1 MIRINLMP
9 YKRGRVSKKTLD
21 FRNFL
26 MATGAAM
33 AVVVLGGGSLSW
45 IMVGRVHSLQAE
57 KQQMQVQLTQLKA
70 KSAKIATIEQ
80 DRKTF
85 AEKIKIIDQLK
96 TRQTRPVMFLDTLA
110 HRLPERVW
118 LTRMEESEGKVTVN
132 GRALTNTDI
141 VEMIQAVK
149 SENFLTDVQ
158 LVESRRIRDKELSAY
173 EFTLTGNL
181 VSDEPAADAADAAGA
196 KAAPARGRKS

>member
-132 GRALTNTDI
+132 GRALTNADI
-141 VEMIQAVK
+141 VDMIRAMK
-149 SENFLTDVQ
+149 EEGFLSDVQ
-158 LVESRRIRDKELSAY
+158 LVESRRIRDKDLSAY